1 MKNLSYLFLI
11 FFFAISVTNAQVG
24 IGVASPDPSAEL
36 EVASTTK
43 GVLVPRMTNTQR
55 TAIPSPANGLLIYQT
70 DGVPGFYYRQT
81 SWLPMSSITTG
92 WPLFGK
98 TTGNPTSREI
108 GTNDLQPF
116 VFRTNNIERLR
127 ILDAGNIG
135 IGATAP
141 STKLHLFSATAGVL
155 RLQDGTEG
163 AGKLMVSDA
172 NGAVSWASAG
182 SVFTVDWDT
191 FGNSGTTPAT
201 NFLGTTN
208 AQDLVIR
215 TNNIERMR
223 VQSDGNVRIN
233 SGPTLSQLQVNG
245 NSTTQPTVR
254 AVNTNTTANTFSF
267 GLVGSAQSTS
277 FASYGLSGY
286 CFNSGGV
293 SGIGILGQ
301 TQSFGAGVFGRA
313 WNSGGTNDL
322 YNTPLADYVDFLP
335 NRDYGVYG
343 NVGFSSGKGVYG
355 YNSNLTPG
363 TAYGMYCEGNFA
375 VTGTSTNGAG
385 IAVVKAASVPTSK
398 GNQLVFC
405 KESPELW
412 FEDFGSGEL
421 RNGSAHISLDE
432 LFLETVKIDEQHK
445 MHVVLQEQAE
455 TQGLYYTIDAD
466 YKGFTVKEKR
476 NGSSNG
482 TFSYSIMAK
491 RRFYQNH
498 RFGVDANMPFEN
510 NLVNAKEGAVITTDP
525 MVMKAYIEKVTA
537 EKNAK
542 YANKFKKD

>member
-1 MKNLSYLFLI
+1 MKNLSYLFLT
-11 FFFAISVTNAQVG
+11 FFFATTISNAQVG

-36 EVASTTK
+36 EIRSTTK
-43 GVLVPRMTNTQR
+43 GVLVPRMTNAQR
-55 TAIPSPANGLLIYQT
+55 GAIVAPVNGLLIYQT
-70 DGVPGFYYRQT
+70 DGVPGFYYRQG
-81 SWLPMSSITTG
+81 SWTAMSAATLG
-92 WPLFGK
+92 WPISGK
-98 TTGNPTSREI
+98 ATGIPASREI

-116 VFRTNNIERLR
+116 IFRTNNIERLR
-127 ILDAGNIG
+127 ILAAGNIG
-135 IGATAP
+135 IGTATP
-141 STKLHLFSATAGVL
+141 STKLHLLSATAGVL
-155 RLQDGTEG
+155 RIQDGTQG

-172 NGAVSWASAG
+172 IGGVSWASAG

-201 NFLGTTN
+201 NFLGTTD

-223 VQSDGNVRIN
+223 IQSDGNVRIN

-245 NSTTQPTVR
+245 NSSTAPTVR

-277 FASYGLSGY
+277 FGSYGLSGY

-293 SGIGILGQ
+293 SGIGVLGQ

-355 YNSNLTPG
+355 YNSNPTPG
-363 TAYGMYCEGNFA
+363 SAYAMYSEGNFA
-375 VTGTSTNGAG
+375 ATGTKS
-385 IAVVKAASVPTSK
+385 ASVPTTK

-405 KESPELW
+405 KESPEMW

-432 LFLETVKIDEQHK
+432 LFLETVKIDEQNK
-445 MHVVLQEQAE
+445 MHITIQEQAE
-455 TQGLYYTIDAD
+455 TQGLYVIVDRD
-466 YKGFTVKEKR
+466 NKGFTVKEKK

-491 RRFYQNH
+491 RLFYQNH

-510 NLVNAKEGAVITTDP
+510 NLVKEKDRETITSDP
-525 MVMKAYIEKVTA
+525 MVMKAYLEKVTA

-542 YANKFKKD
+542 YANKFKKN